1 MRRIFAAVV
10 IGLAA
15 LAFLGAEMDG
25 VTSRAAAAE
34 AIVVAQNDR
43 QPSLFRFLFGPKRN
57 AQPQRQE
64 PQTRQ
69 RAPQRS
75 TPRRSTRRSAPRA
88 PVEPQ
93 VDIVEKAEDAK
104 RVLVVGDFFA
114 RSLAKGLD
122 EAFAENPKVMII
134 QAANGSSGLVRDDFY
149 DWPARLPELIEEHKP
164 DAVVVMLG
172 GNDRQE
178 IGKLAVRGDEWNEA
192 YGDRV
197 AKLANVIAESG
208 EPGIWVGLVPVASS
222 VMSRDYSAFNSIYRE
237 TLEDSPV
244 KFVDVWNG
252 FADDEGKYVSSGPD
266 MNGQNRQLR
275 VGDGLN
281 FTRAGQRKL
290 AFFIERD
297 LQEILKTGSPFLAS
311 LEEGEAAA
319 EKEARP
325 AISAM
330 IPIDKLILGN
340 AGGLSTYTPRISAE
354 KPTGADKEGSDE
366 DASAG
371 EDETAAVP
379 RSSPAEAAPQTA
391 EKAAGEGD
399 VEPEAD
405 ALLAKM
411 IAGTP
416 PPAGRID
423 DYRWPPER
431 RTPPVKPTD
440 KAPETSSE
448 NPADKPAESDESASA
463 DTSPEAEAENPE
475 AAERAAAAAAE

>member
-1 MRRIFAAVV
+1 MRSFFAGFMVA
-10 IGLAA
+10 LAA
-15 LAFLGAEMDG
+15 LAFLGAETEF
-25 VTSRAAAAE
+25 VASRAAAAE

-43 QPSLFRFLFGPKRN
+43 QPSLFRFLFGPRRN

-75 TPRRSTRRSAPRA
+75 APSRSTRRSTPRA

-114 RSLAKGLD
+114 RSIAKGLD

-149 DWPARLPELIEEHKP
+149 DWPARLPELIAEHKP

-252 FADDEGKYVSSGPD
+252 FADDEGKYVASGPD

-297 LQEILKTGSPFLAS
+297 LQEILKTGSPFLAA
-311 LEEGEAAA
+311 LEEGEAPA

-340 AGGLSTYTPRISAE
+340 AGGLSTYTPRIRAE
-354 KPTGADKEGSDE
+354 APTGADKEEPTGADE
-366 DASAG
+366 KASAP
-371 EDETAAVP
+371 EAETAADKSVP
-379 RSSPAEAAPQTA
+379 PSSPAEAAPQKVEDGNA
-391 EKAAGEGD
+391 
-399 VEPEAD
+399 EPEAE

-431 RTPPVKPTD
+431 RTPPVK
-440 KAPETSSE
+440 AAE
-448 NPADKPAESDESASA
+448 KPAESDEGAA
-463 DTSPEAEAENPE
+463 AKTSSDATVETPDP
-475 AAERAAAAAAE
+475 AERAAAAE

>member
-1 MRRIFAAVV
+1 MRSFFAGFMVA
-10 IGLAA
+10 LAA
-15 LAFLGAEMDG
+15 LAFLGAETEF
-25 VTSRAAAAE
+25 VASRAAAAE

-75 TPRRSTRRSAPRA
+75 APSRSSRRSTPRA

-93 VDIVEKAEDAK
+93 LEIVEKAEDAK

-208 EPGIWVGLVPVASS
+208 EPGVWVGLVPVASS

-311 LEEGEAAA
+311 LEEGEAPA

-330 IPIDKLILGN
+330 IPIDKLILGSS
-340 AGGLSTYTPRISAE
+340 GSLSTYTPRKSAEAETGTGAKTAASDESSAE
-354 KPTGADKEGSDE
+354 K
-366 DASAG
+366 
-371 EDETAAVP
+371 AVP
-379 RSSPAEAAPQTA
+379 PSSPAEAAPQMA
-391 EKAAGEGD
+391 EETG
-399 VEPEAD
+399 VEPEAE

-411 IAGTP
+411 IAGAQ

-431 RTPPVKPTD
+431 RTPQVKAAD
-440 KAPETSSE
+440 KASETSSE
-448 NPADKPAESDESASA
+448 KPAESDQNASA
-463 DTSPEAEAENPE
+463 DTSPDAEAGNPEPE
-475 AAERAAAAAAE
+475 AAERAASAARAE

>member
-1 MRRIFAAVV
+1 MRSFFAGFMVA
-10 IGLAA
+10 LAA
-15 LAFLGAEMDG
+15 LAFLGAEMD

-34 AIVVAQNDR
+34 TIVVAQNDR
-43 QPSLFRFLFGPKRN
+43 QPSLFRFLFGPRRN

-75 TPRRSTRRSAPRA
+75 TPRRSTRRSTPRA

-114 RSLAKGLD
+114 RSIAKGLD

-149 DWPARLPELIEEHKP
+149 DWPARLPELIAEHKP

-252 FADDEGKYVSSGPD
+252 FADDEGKYVASGPD

-340 AGGLSTYTPRISAE
+340 AGGLSTYTPRIRAE
-354 KPTGADKEGSDE
+354 QPTGAGKEGSDE
-366 DASAG
+366 DAPAA

-379 RSSPAEAAPQTA
+379 RSSPAEAAPQKV
-391 EKAAGEGD
+391 EEED
-399 VEPEAD
+399 VEPEAE

-431 RTPPVKPTD
+431 RTPPVKAAD
-440 KAPETSSE
+440 KAAETSSE
-448 NPADKPAESDESASA
+448 KPAESDESASA
-463 DTSPEAEAENPE
+463 ATSPEAEADNPE
-475 AAERAAAAAAE
+475 PDPAERAASAAPAE